1 MTCRGFAILAAL
13 FVVTTFTFLPYH
25 ASGMVLGIDFGA
37 SFIKVALV
45 KPGRPFEIVTNI
57 HSKRKTEGAV
67 TMYNGER
74 LFGGDTKNMAT
85 RKPTLTFQYSKTL
98 LGRSADHPVVKAMT
112 ETEKGLGLPYEL
124 VADEERNTVKVRV

>member
-1 MTCRGFAILAAL
+1 MTRLATLVAVL
-13 FVVTTFTFLPYH
+13 VAAVAATCLPQQ
-25 ASGMVLGIDFGA
+25 AAAMVLGIDFGA

-124 VADEERNTVKVRV
+124 VADEERNTVRVRV